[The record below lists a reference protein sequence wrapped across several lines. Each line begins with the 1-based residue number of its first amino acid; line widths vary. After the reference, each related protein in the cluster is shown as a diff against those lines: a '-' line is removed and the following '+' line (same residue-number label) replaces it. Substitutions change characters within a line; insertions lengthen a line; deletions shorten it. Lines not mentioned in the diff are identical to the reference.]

1 LRLHSRHVPFWEL
14 EELGG
19 DDTLQGFLPR
29 RFLGSG
35 RVLLNAEYRARL
47 GGFTFFRLWYVQF
60 DGAVFGGVGRVF
72 IDRDE
77 LGQRFAPS
85 DTERLRVA
93 GRPGAADRAFA
104 GARGADR
111 RRLQPGRNGDPL
123 PRLWVRL
130 LTLLTGPTAA
140 RPHTVSCAWLSR
152 RMASGVA
159 ADSRGAPGWLRSR
172 GGRP

>member
-19 DDTLQGFLPR
+19 DDTLQGFFPR

-93 GRPGAADRAFA
+93 GGPGLRIALSQALVARIDVGFSQDETGILYLAFGYA
-104 GARGADR
+104 F
-111 RRLQPGRNGDPL
+111 
-123 PRLWVRL
+123 
-130 LTLLTGPTAA
+130 
-140 RPHTVSCAWLSR
+140 
-152 RMASGVA
+152 
-159 ADSRGAPGWLRSR
+159 
-172 GGRP
+172 